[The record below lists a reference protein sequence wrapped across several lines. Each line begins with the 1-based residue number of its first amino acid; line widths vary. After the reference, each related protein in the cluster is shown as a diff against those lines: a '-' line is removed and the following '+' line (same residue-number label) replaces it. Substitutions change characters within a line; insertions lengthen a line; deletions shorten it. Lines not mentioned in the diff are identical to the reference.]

1 MKFEQMPKKNKLPA
15 SVSHDPRGLTQGK
28 KEEEKSWAVDRVS
41 PPPPSTLPS
50 ATVRRNASR

>member
-1 MKFEQMPKKNKLPA
+1 MKFEQMPKKTSYQRAFPMIPE
-15 SVSHDPRGLTQGK
+15 VMTQGK